1 MIASMYQISCIILA
15 YIPGSERE
23 PLRID
28 EVSKLWEP
36 KRIPTPRFIDA
47 WTTNEN
53 EGSVTGLLPVILDST
68 CENVAV
74 WRAESI
80 TERERSELHVNQ
92 GEISFCKVF
101 AQSGSGHQDEP
112 QMEGDEDED
121 DEDM

>member
-1 MIASMYQISCIILA
+1 MIVSMYQISCIILA

-23 PLRID
+23 PLGI
-28 EVSKLWEP
+28 VGLLKLWEP

-92 GEISFCKVF
+92 GEISFARYSPNLGQVIKTN
-101 AQSGSGHQDEP
+101 P
-112 QMEGDEDED
+112 K
-121 DEDM
+121 